1 MSLPMHKLG
10 VEISI
15 PNTNYDITRS
25 TREVLQAVESWL
37 CWERVDCIC
46 FILVHQNSLAM
57 LLYMKNFFI
66 HYYSTTV
73 IKNKMYAIYVY
84 M

>member
-1 MSLPMHKLG
+1 
-10 VEISI
+10 
-15 PNTNYDITRS
+15 
-25 TREVLQAVESWL
+25 
-37 CWERVDCIC
+37 
-46 FILVHQNSLAM
+46 M